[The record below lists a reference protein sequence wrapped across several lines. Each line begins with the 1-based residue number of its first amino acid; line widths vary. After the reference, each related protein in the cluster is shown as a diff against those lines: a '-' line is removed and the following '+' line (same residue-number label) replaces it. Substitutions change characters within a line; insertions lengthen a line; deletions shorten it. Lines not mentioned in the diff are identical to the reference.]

1 MSERGEPSS
10 GDLSDG
16 LAVRECRG
24 DPPDV
29 LLPRHPVP
37 AAEPDP
43 GGAGGAREVEVHVVV
58 ALVRVVALILL
69 LLLSALL
76 LLLLLLLRQDVVVVD
91 QALFAGPGGKHN
103 ELISPILFPRKLST
117 TIIPE
122 SVVLLAGDVVPDG
135 LGGGGVGVVLE
146 DPLCVLHVH
155 LVVSDGVGG
164 GEPEGVVGGGGKDA
178 LEEGGVEV
186 LEANKVGSAHR
197 GGDRGEEVGGE
208 AAHVPIGE
216 EFLFSVG
223 SYLFRGVVD
232 KERQVELL

>member
-1 MSERGEPSS
+1 MSKRGEPSS

-43 GGAGGAREVEVHVVV
+43 GGAGGAREVEVNVVV

-69 LLLSALL
+69 LMLL
-76 LLLLLLLRQDVVVVD
+76 LASLLLRRRRQDVVVVD
-91 QALFAGPGGKHN
+91 QALLAGPGGKHN
-103 ELISPILFPRKLST
+103 ELISPILFQRKLST
-117 TIIPE
+117 TKLPE
-122 SVVLLAGDVVPDG
+122 SVVLLARDVVPDG

-146 DPLCVLHVH
+146 DPLGVLHVH

-164 GEPEGVVGGGGKDA
+164 GESEGVVGGGGKDA

-186 LEANKVGSAHR
+186 LEANKVGRTHR
-197 GGDRGEEVGGE
+197 GGDRREEVGGE
-208 AAHVPIGE
+208 AAHVPA
-216 EFLFSVG
+216 
-223 SYLFRGVVD
+223 YR
-232 KERQVELL
+232 

>member
-76 LLLLLLLRQDVVVVD
+76 LLLLRQDVVVVD
-91 QALFAGPGGKHN
+91 QALLAGPGEKRN
-103 ELISPILFPRKLST
+103 ELISPIVFPRKLST
-117 TIIPE
+117 TKLPE

-178 LEEGGVEV
+178 LEEGGVQV
-186 LEANKVGSAHR
+186 LEANKVGRAHR

-216 EFLFSVG
+216 EF
-223 SYLFRGVVD
+223 
-232 KERQVELL
+232 